1 MQNVEPAE
9 KPGVVESQSLP
20 VYEELRRRLITGQM
34 KPGDTTSIRHLA
46 AEFGIGVMPVRE
58 ALKNLWSQKALSG
71 EARKAYRV
79 PVLDQHQAANLFQI
93 RAVLEGGAA
102 ESAMEHITRDDIAK
116 LRAYSHQMNAA
127 WKANDAQT
135 FLEANFAFHS
145 LIYQRAANEDLF
157 ALIELLFT
165 RTGPMLAHAIVNL
178 ARIEDWENEHMAIVD
193 AIEQK
198 DGALTRR
205 LVEEDA
211 KWGMTLFRLRN

>member
-127 WKANDAQT
+127 WKANDPQT